1 MAMLR
6 EINRIKE
13 LFETSLE
20 ENKDKFE
27 TNHLSVECFKTKYF
41 ESNFFSEKL
50 SNETFIEING
60 DETVNISG
68 CGIVNIL
75 VKSNSN
81 LLLNLENKT
90 SCLIR
95 IIVQK
100 YVKLNLSELTNNS
113 EIFKYLQIYG
123 HVGSKINFGQFIL
136 SSRVNYVKTYLE
148 KNTDYELNTGY
159 FTNNQENFIRCEV
172 SHIKGDS
179 TSNQKLNG
187 ASISNGKVLCDGVI
201 NIKPNAENSSGHL
214 NIKGLI
220 LDKTSKIWSE
230 PILEVENNIVS
241 CSHGC
246 SISQISD
253 DIEFYMM
260 SRGITKQQV
269 VELIVQGYFGLPLSL
284 VKSTEQKQLIEN
296 NLEKNI
302 KL

>member
-6 EINRIKE
+6 ELNNIKD
-13 LFETSLE
+13 LFEKSLE
-20 ENKDKFE
+20 NSNKIKINFP
-27 TNHLSVECFKTKYF
+27 SIKVFKTDFF

-50 SNETFIEING
+50 ETETFIEING
-60 DETVNISG
+60 DEIVEINGT
-68 CGIVNIL
+68 GIVNIL
-75 VKSNSN
+75 VKANSN
-81 LLLNLENKT
+81 LQLSLIQKT

-95 IIVQK
+95 IIVEK
-100 YVKLNLSELTNNS
+100 DIKLNLSELTNNY

-123 HVGSKINFGQFIL
+123 KIGSTITFGQLIL

-148 KNTDYELNTGY
+148 ENTKYELNTGY
-159 FTNNQENFIRCEV
+159 FTNNEENFIRCEV

-179 TSNQKLNG
+179 ESNQKLNG
-187 ASISNGKVLCDGVI
+187 ASINGGKVLCDGVI
-201 NIKPNAENSSGHL
+201 NIKPNAINSSGHL

-220 LDKTSKIWSE
+220 LDKESKILSE

-253 DIEFYMM
+253 DIKFYMM
-260 SRGITKQQV
+260 SRGISKEKV
-269 VELIVQGYFGLPLSL
+269 IELIVQGYFELPLSL
-284 VKSTEQKQLIEN
+284 VKSDTQKQK
-296 NLEKNI
+296 LEKILELNL